1 MSVHVLHTRLKSFIY
16 IDHSRSLWHWE
27 VHGCCEGGNAVQ
39 CWCNPGVVN
48 AWRPRLYVILLSGL
62 SELCIPLRFT
72 VDIQCPSFNTSQWTE
87 LNRKT
92 FFSYFPPEP
101 HTHTNHFPAFWA
113 KKAPCVHAWEI
124 IFTFIIHRLRTAAW
138 CANMWVFVRV
148 FTCVWRVF
156 VIHSGRVSKVC
167 LSVGSSGGLLCST
180 CQFSPLYRAPQAA
193 KKVEPCRVW
202 WPVSSPSRS
211 QSTRWYSCT
220 TMEIQ
225 SRDGLGWVAAA
236 APAVPPPLAC
246 LSTNSSAEKL

>member
-1 MSVHVLHTRLKSFIY
+1 MTLRSSRLLWRRECSAVSVQPRGCECMKAQALRDPPIWPFWIMHSSPVHSGYPVSFIQ
-16 IDHSRSLWHWE
+16 H
-27 VHGCCEGGNAVQ
+27 
-39 CWCNPGVVN
+39 
-48 AWRPRLYVILLSGL
+48 
-62 SELCIPLRFT
+62 FT
-72 VDIQCPSFNTSQWTE
+72 VDRTE
-87 LNRKT
+87 QEDFL
-92 FFSYFPPEP
+92 FLFSTWAT

-124 IFTFIIHRLRTAAW
+124 ISTFIIHRLRTAAW